1 MPSQAKEPGLPS
13 AAWCGYNPNMGL
25 YDRDYYRDYG
35 YGPTQPG
42 LQLRL
47 PQTAV
52 GWLILINVAVWI
64 VDAFTPARYV
74 GGQMVGRWL
83 SDQMAISGD
92 TLRRPWLWWQWISY
106 GFAHS
111 PVQFW
116 HLLGNMLGLF
126 FFGRDVEWRYGRAE
140 FLRLYFALLFLA
152 GLGWSIWHALFG
164 GDQIPLLYGASGAV
178 TGIILLFAL
187 LYPHRTVLLFFV
199 LPVPAWVLGVLLI
212 VTNVMG
218 SLDQAQSEV
227 AYGVHLIGA
236 AVAFAYYRFG
246 WHFGGIHFGG
256 MIGTG
261 WWDRLRQ
268 RTRRRQ
274 LRVYFPSEEGSAW
287 ISEEGPPLAHPDRA
301 VPHEDRLLEQPDARL
316 AEEVDRILAKISQS
330 GEASLTP
337 QERRTLEEASRLY
350 QRRRRMHQDPT
361 P

>member
-1 MPSQAKEPGLPS
+1 MLTAGSHKPLERAWLPW
-13 AAWCGYNPNMGL
+13 AARCRYNPSMGL

-35 YGPTQPG
+35 YGSAQPG
-42 LQLRL
+42 FQLRW

-52 GWLILINVAVWI
+52 GWLILINLAVWI

-83 SDQMAISGD
+83 SDQMAISGH

-140 FLRLYFALLFLA
+140 FLRLYFVLLFLA
-152 GLGWSIWHALFG
+152 GLGWSIWYALFG
-164 GDQIPLLYGASGAV
+164 GDHIPLLYGASGAV

-187 LYPHRTVLLFFV
+187 LYPYRTVLLFFV

-212 VTNVMG
+212 VSNVWG
-218 SLDQAQSEV
+218 SLDQAKSEV

-236 AVAFAYYRFG
+236 SVAFAYYRFG
-246 WHFGGIHFGG
+246 WHFGGMMGA
-256 MIGTG
+256 G

-268 RTRRRQ
+268 WTRRRR
-274 LRVYFPSEEGSAW
+274 LRVYAPPEEESSW
-287 ISEEGPPLAHPDRA
+287 ISEEEPPLARSDRSI
-301 VPHEDRLLEQPDARL
+301 HQEDRLLDQADTRL

-337 QERRTLEEASRLY
+337 EERQTLEEASRLY
-350 QRRRRMHQDPT
+350 QRRRRMHQDH
-361 P
+361 